1 MQLKHRQTT
10 YLEIGLDSV
19 LKVQYIHMNHNRA
32 RRPGGG
38 GKLGGG
44 VGGEEKLP
52 PVKWVKVCTQ
62 CSVETVN
69 LLGEL
74 FDNRESLAPLS
85 LCQPATYIM

>member
-10 YLEIGLDSV
+10 YLDIGLDSV

-62 CSVETVN
+62 EGTYTQCSVETVN
-69 LLGEL
+69 LLG
-74 FDNRESLAPLS
+74 
-85 LCQPATYIM
+85 